1 MDHEKRF
8 GEGPGSGEAGL
19 SVPASLM
26 DLNWCGLPWTPW
38 AALERQAIRQ
48 IALKKVAGVYR
59 VRRKGDGP
67 TRLTYIGQTGH
78 GLRERLLS
86 LAVGV
91 NAKDCPFND
100 PHTAA
105 PHLWLLR
112 RFDAAEFAI
121 SCAPVPGKVQVLRG
135 TEDMLLW
142 RHRIKTGLFTEAN
155 SGRFYPG
162 CARSTNRW
170 IVRKGARAGG
180 RTPGRIAQ
188 PLPAGVAPPDF
199 GLVTPPVQ
207 GDRGVLRAPWW
218 QRESLADGPS
228 IPSNAGVYRI
238 YFLITRDVV
247 RGKRGRLNTEY
258 SGFEDKL
265 YLLPER
271 SGEWKDQ
278 PETILQPAPPGLNFS
293 TCDGLTRTVAIK
305 SVS

>member
-1 MDHEKRF
+1 
-8 GEGPGSGEAGL
+8 
-19 SVPASLM
+19 V
-26 DLNWCGLPWTPW
+26 
-38 AALERQAIRQ
+38 
-48 IALKKVAGVYR
+48 
-59 VRRKGDGP
+59 DGNP
-67 TRLTYIGQTGH
+67 SWGR
-78 GLRERLLS
+78 S
-86 LAVGV
+86 S
-91 NAKDCPFND
+91 KCPFEFTRSSVD
-100 PHTAA
+100 AMAESYAA
-105 PHLWLLR
+105 VVANAFCASRHLV
-112 RFDAAEFAI
+112 AEESCPPEFAI

-142 RHRIKTGLFTEAN
+142 RHRIKTGLSTEAN

-207 GDRGVLRAPWW
+207 GDRGVLQAPWW

-228 IPSNAGVYRI
+228 IPSSAGVYRI